1 MRKGLTELVFILD
14 RSGSMSGLESDVIG
28 GFNSVIEK
36 QRKLEGN
43 VLVSTVLFD
52 NEIEI
57 LHDREDIDF
66 IEPLTEEEYYTRG
79 CTALLDAVGGA
90 IKHIS
95 RIHKYAREE
104 DRPEHVMFFIN
115 TDGYENSS
123 HKYSFQ
129 KIKTMIDIEKEKY
142 DWEFVFMGAN
152 IDAFDVAERMGISRS
167 RAVNVWND
175 GEGIER
181 NYGLI
186 DNMVSACRSMSREAA
201 CMCMDELCVNEN
213 SYTEDRKREQK
224 KRK

>member
-14 RSGSMSGLESDVIG
+14 RSGSMGGMESDVIG
-28 GFNSVIEK
+28 GFNSVIER
-36 QRKLEGN
+36 QRNLEGE
-43 VLVSTVLFD
+43 VLVSTILFD
-52 NEIEI
+52 NETEI

-66 IEPLTEEEYYTRG
+66 VEPLTEDEYYTRG
-79 CTALLDAVGGA
+79 STALLDAVGGA

-123 HKYSFQ
+123 RKYSYD

-152 IDAFDVAERMGISRS
+152 IDAFDVADRMGIFYYGPDKTRTAS
-167 RAVNVWND
+167 WN
-175 GEGIER
+175 
-181 NYGLI
+181 
-186 DNMVSACRSMSREAA
+186 
-201 CMCMDELCVNEN
+201 
-213 SYTEDRKREQK
+213 K
-224 KRK
+224 KVYIFLHSHKLFCYFPVGGFYKQNCIFTNIA

>member
-14 RSGSMSGLESDVIG
+14 RSGSMGGMESDVIG
-28 GFNSVIEK
+28 GFNSVIER
-36 QRKLEGN
+36 QRNLEGE
-43 VLVSTVLFD
+43 VLVSTILFD
-52 NEIEI
+52 NETEI

-66 IEPLTEEEYYTRG
+66 VEPLTEDEYYTRG
-79 CTALLDAVGGA
+79 STALLDAVGGA

-123 HKYSFQ
+123 HKYSYD

-152 IDAFDVAERMGISRS
+152 IDAFDVATRMGIARN
-167 RAVNVWND
+167 RVINTYND
-175 GEGIER
+175 DEGIER
-181 NYGLI
+181 NYNFI
-186 DNMVSACRSMSREAA
+186 HNMAKARRCMPKDMACEYMVN
-201 CMCMDELCVNEN
+201 LCCEEN
-213 SYTEDRKREQK
+213 LYTEKRKRESI